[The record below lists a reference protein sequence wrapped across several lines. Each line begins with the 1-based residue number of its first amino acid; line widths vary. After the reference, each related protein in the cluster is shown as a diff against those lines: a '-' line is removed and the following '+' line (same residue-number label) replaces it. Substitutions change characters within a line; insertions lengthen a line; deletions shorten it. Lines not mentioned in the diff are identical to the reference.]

1 MSHPPL
7 IMDPPGNADA
17 CVIWLHGLGADRFD
31 FVPVVKALSLP
42 AEHGVRFIFPQAP
55 TRPVTINNGLPMPC
69 WYDILGMSPARL
81 IDEDQ
86 MNESAAMVR
95 QLIDEQLNQGLS
107 ANRIVLAGFSQGG
120 AVVLHAAL
128 ESQLP
133 LAGVMALSTYGP
145 TLESLFQQYA
155 EGPRLDLL
163 FAHGQLDSMLPMHM
177 GREAHDYFHQAGHDT
192 HWHEYRMAH
201 EVCPE
206 EITQIRT
213 WLMERLGL

>member
-1 MSHPPL
+1 MSQSPL
-7 IMDPPGNADA
+7 IIESPRAADA

-31 FVPVVKALSLP
+31 FVPVVDALALP
-42 AEHGVRFIFPQAP
+42 QGHGVRFIFPQAP

-81 IDEDQ
+81 INEQQ

-95 QLIDEQLNQGLS
+95 ALVQEQLDQGIDPR
-107 ANRIVLAGFSQGG
+107 RIILAGFSQGG

-128 ESQLP
+128 ESHLQ

-145 TLESLFQQYA
+145 TLERLLAETSDIKLNLF
-155 EGPRLDLL
+155 
-163 FAHGQLDSMLPMHM
+163 FAHGQYDDVLPVHM
-177 GREAHDYFHQAGHDT
+177 GRDAHDRFAAAGHSVQ
-192 HWHEYRMAH
+192 WHQYGMSH

-206 EITQIRT
+206 EIADIRR
-213 WLMERLGL
+213 WLMERLTL